1 MRGWRLVFIDAAP
14 AGLSGD
20 PRRRRGIRASAR
32 AARHGRSPRLRRRI
46 RQREERG
53 VVLRT
58 DHVDRDAF
66 QRRRRRFTGGSRG
79 GGGVDLRPSRLRHA
93 RRRAGSAPGCGAWCG
108 VHNLPKRS
116 AKTSAES
123 TIRSLTLGGR
133 GRAGRERDMNA
144 LTRPHASA
152 VTTRCVGT
160 GVGERRCRRVH
171 RPRTAVS
178 TRASSH
184 RTEVAASLGTD
195 DVEHVSRRAA
205 LMVAGSL
212 IALTPL
218 SARADDAEDAR
229 RPPAPYAHPRGAGRP
244 RQGERRGATRV
255 GRFDKARVTDR
266 AQPVPPHPAGVLL
279 TVTAGP
285 RAVPARPDST
295 SSSPCCC
302 CDPRTRPSTPWT

>member
-1 MRGWRLVFIDAAP
+1 MAARVHRRR
-14 AGLSGD
+14 AHGSSGD

-116 AKTSAES
+116 SENQRRVE
-123 TIRSLTLGGR
+123 TIRLTLGRR

-160 GVGERRCRRVH
+160 GEGGRRCRRVH
-171 RPRTAVS
+171 RPRAAVS

-205 LMVAGSL
+205 L
-212 IALTPL
+212 I
-218 SARADDAEDAR
+218 
-229 RPPAPYAHPRGAGRP
+229 
-244 RQGERRGATRV
+244 
-255 GRFDKARVTDR
+255 ARVR
-266 AQPVPPHPAGVLL
+266 
-279 TVTAGP
+279 
-285 RAVPARPDST
+285 
-295 SSSPCCC
+295 
-302 CDPRTRPSTPWT
+302 